1 MGQGQE
7 GTKAMSRSEDIDQ
20 LEQRIATTETARA
33 KLKAELA
40 AERQRDQ
47 HEAVD
52 NLEVYLNEARVSL
65 GDIGTFIDAVLEDL
79 RRLAR
84 KAGP

>member
-1 MGQGQE
+1 MD
-7 GTKAMSRSEDIDQ
+7 RSEDIEQ
-20 LEQRIATTETARA
+20 LEQRIAATETVLG

-40 AERQRDQ
+40 AERQREQ

-65 GDIGTFIDAVLEDL
+65 GDMRTFIDAVLEDL
-79 RRLAR
+79 RRLAG